1 MTTTLRPPFPKH
13 IDSSMMKSFK
23 GCPRKAELEYFNHW
37 KPKNPSVHL
46 HAGGAFAHGLEAAR
60 RAFYEQGKPHEDCV
74 AIGAGALL
82 EFYGDFECPDHI
94 AKSPSRMVG
103 ALEYYFS
110 NYRMDTDHAKP
121 YEWAPGKRA
130 IEFSF
135 ATPLPVDHPTSGE
148 PLIYSG
154 RSDMIVDM
162 AGGLFIEDDKT
173 ASQLGASWQSQWDL
187 RSQFTGYCWSAKQ
200 ASLPVDGVL
209 VRGVS
214 ILKTKYETQQVITY
228 RREWEMQRWLEQLV
242 IQLERMKQMWAAGA
256 FDYNLDEECNA
267 YGGCLFRRVCMSQ
280 DPQPWLEGYYEQRV
294 WDPLTHTEN
303 RLTDEVKA
311 TWMEVVK

>member
-1 MTTTLRPPFPKH
+1 MTSFLRPPFPVSV
-13 IDSSMMKSFK
+13 DSSMLKSAK
-23 GCPRKAELEYFNHW
+23 GCGRKVQLEYFEHW
-37 KPKNPSVHL
+37 KPANPSVHL

-60 RAFYEQGKPHEDCV
+60 RAFYEQGKPHEESV
-74 AIGAGALL
+74 GIGIEALL
-82 EFYGDFECPDHI
+82 HFYGDFQCPDHI
-94 AKSPSRMVG
+94 AKTPIRMAG
-103 ALEYYFS
+103 ALEFYFQ
-110 NYRMDTDHAKP
+110 NYNMGSDHAKP

-135 ATPLPVDHPTSGE
+135 ATPLPVMHPTSGE

-154 RSDMIVDM
+154 RSDMIVNM

-200 ASLPVDGVL
+200 ASLPVDGIL
-209 VRGVS
+209 VRGIS

-228 RREWEMQRWLEQLV
+228 RRQWEIDRWLEQTIKTIEHLKV
-242 IQLERMKQMWAAGA
+242 QWARGE

-280 DPQPWLEGYYEQRV
+280 DPQPWLEGYYAQRV
-294 WDPLTHTEN
+294 WNPLTHLEEPFTPEI
-303 RLTDEVKA
+303 KA
-311 TWMEVVK
+311 TWMRVER